1 MKNIKTFEAFTSD
14 EDDDNFLKVGSLVS
28 IPEDEF
34 QGPVVAIKGDVI
46 TVETP
51 FGDKDYNIE
60 DLELLG
66 GQRHR
71 GEEQ

>member
-1 MKNIKTFEAFTSD
+1 MKNIKTFEGFTSQFD
-14 EDDDNFLKVGSLVS
+14 EDDEKFLKVGSLVS

-34 QGPVVAIKGDVI
+34 QGPVVAINGDVI

-51 FGDKDYNIE
+51 FGNKDYDIE

-66 GQRHR
+66 GQKHI
-71 GEEQ
+71 G

>member
-1 MKNIKTFEAFTSD
+1 MKNIKTFEGFFSEFD
-14 EDDDNFLKVGSLVS
+14 EDDENFLKVGSLVS

-34 QGPVVAIKGDVI
+34 QGPVVAINGDVI

-51 FGDKDYNIE
+51 FGNKDYDIE

-66 GQRHR
+66 SQKHKGQ
-71 GEEQ
+71 

>member
-1 MKNIKTFEAFTSD
+1 M
-14 EDDDNFLKVGSLVS
+14 KVGSLVS

-34 QGPVVAIKGDVI
+34 RGPVVAIKGDVI